1 MSTIESEIDMALE
14 LMYIT
19 NNVEIAAIA
28 EDSGVDRIWID
39 LERIGKQERQPGDT
53 VKSNHTIEDIKR
65 IKQQLI
71 KSKVMVRV
79 NPINESSGEEIDQVI
94 KNGADII
101 MLPYYKTIDEVKC
114 FLNYVDGRARTNL
127 LLETKEADACLDET
141 LELKGIDEIH
151 IGLNDLHLSYGRKFM
166 FELVADGTVERICHK
181 IMSANLSYGFGGI
194 ARLGAGLL
202 PADYLIPEHYRL
214 GSTRVILARSFCNGA
229 VFEQNKQDFEKQF
242 KDGVRDIRRY
252 EDSLKQKPPSFFIEN
267 QIKIKE
273 CIDKI
278 IG

>member
-1 MSTIESEIDMALE
+1 MALE

-19 NNVEIAAIA
+19 NNIEIAAIA
-28 EDSGVDRIWID
+28 EASGVDRIWID
-39 LERIGKQERQPGDT
+39 LEKIGKQERQPGDT
-53 VKSNHTIEDIKR
+53 VKSNHTIEDIKK
-65 IKQQLI
+65 IKQQLK
-71 KSKVMVRV
+71 KSQVIVRV
-79 NPINESSGEEIDQVI
+79 NPIHESSREEIDKVI
-94 KNGADII
+94 ENGADII
-101 MLPYYKTIDEVKC
+101 MLPYYKTLDEVKC

-127 LLETKEADACLDET
+127 LLETKEADACLDKT

-181 IMSANLSYGFGGI
+181 IMSASLSYGFGGI

-214 GSTRVILARSFCNGA
+214 GSTRVILARSFCNSA

-242 KDGVRDIRRY
+242 KAGVRDIRRY
-252 EDSLKQKPPSFFIEN
+252 EDSLKQKKPSFFIEN